1 MKTFITKN
9 QYEEELEKEI
19 KKEQKRFEE
28 QFDKQAIDVAKQE
41 NAQEFDA
48 GFIMGLKHAKRLL
61 NKEN

>member
-1 MKTFITKN
+1 MKTIK
-9 QYEEELEKEI
+9 KEI

-41 NAQEFDA
+41 NAQEFDV